1 MYMPLIQLARSR
13 WQEFFGAVSKAVGNV
28 RPIARRNAPAQ
39 PGRRTV
45 VAAAGLGITAG
56 LVPRST
62 RAQAASSISLM
73 PPTPGEVCSL
83 QAALAQRRS
92 VRSYATQALTL
103 AAVSELLWAAQ
114 GVSSDRGLRTAPS
127 AGALYPLELYVVA
140 RHVDGLASGVYRYS
154 PAVHAL
160 RRTLQH
166 PGEPELSRAA
176 GGQTAIAS
184 APLVLAITA
193 MPART
198 AAKYGAR
205 ASRYVA
211 FEAGAA
217 SQNVALKA
225 AALGLGTVV
234 VGAFD
239 DDGVAQA
246 LGLSAG
252 VRPLA
257 LMPVG
262 RPG

>member
-1 MYMPLIQLARSR
+1 MPLIQLARSR
-13 WQEFFGAVSKAVGNV
+13 WPEG
-28 RPIARRNAPAQ
+28 

-56 LVPRST
+56 LMPRST
-62 RAQAASSISLM
+62 MALAASSISLT
-73 PPTPGEVCSL
+73 PPTRSEALSL

-92 VRSYATQALTL
+92 VRSYSTQALTL
-103 AAVSELLWAAQ
+103 AALSELLWAAQ
-114 GVSSDRGLRTAPS
+114 GVSGDRGLRTAPS

-140 RHVDGLASGVYRYS
+140 RHVDGLASGVYRYA
-154 PAVHAL
+154 PGAHAIERML
-160 RRTLQH
+160 DQ
-166 PGEPELSRAA
+166 PGGPELSRAA
-176 GGQTAIAS
+176 GGQPAVAS

-193 MPART
+193 MPAPT
-198 AAKYGAR
+198 VAKYGAR

-252 VRPLA
+252 ARPLA

>member
-1 MYMPLIQLARSR
+1 MPLIQLARSR
-13 WQEFFGAVSKAVGNV
+13 WQEG
-28 RPIARRNAPAQ
+28 

-56 LVPRST
+56 LMPRST
-62 RAQAASSISLM
+62 MALAASSISLT
-73 PPTPGEVCSL
+73 PPARGEARSL

-92 VRSYATQALTL
+92 VRSYSTRALTL
-103 AAVSELLWAAQ
+103 ADVAELLWAAQ
-114 GVSSDRGLRTAPS
+114 GVSGDGGLRTAPS

-140 RHVDGLASGVYRYS
+140 GHVDGLASGVYRYAPS
-154 PAVHAL
+154 AHAIQRML
-160 RRTLQH
+160 EH
-166 PGEPELSRAA
+166 PGGPELSRAA
-176 GGQTAIAS
+176 GGQPAVAS

-193 MPART
+193 IPART

-205 ASRYVA
+205 AGRYVA